1 MSPQSVA
8 TIGQFRVLLVRFSGS
23 SSMITFTLHPHYT
36 LLTVSCQK
44 AEQILANLKWKG
56 FGTWPECLENLLD
69 KNYQLINGMKLG
81 DAAYSNAAK
90 LLRL

>member
-1 MSPQSVA
+1 
-8 TIGQFRVLLVRFSGS
+8 
-23 SSMITFTLHPHYT
+23 
-36 LLTVSCQK
+36 
-44 AEQILANLKWKG
+44 LANLKWKG